1 MASTLRSFANTN
13 ARLKPTIGDTKTS
26 AVNDDHLGWLL
37 CDGRVLNTSDYAHL
51 FSVLSNSFGGDGVT
65 TFALPRANGRVPGF
79 IGQAE
84 VPDVSSNTWILG
96 DISGEETHDLLL
108 SEVPAHNH
116 NDISGS
122 PGVTSTAPG
131 VTSAYTHNHGG
142 FTGVSGEHNHGITD
156 PSHSHSYVNQ
166 PNSHEVAVSATTT
179 GTADDVNVGQTTGA
193 SSTGITINSAGAHSH
208 TIASDT
214 HTHTIA
220 SNGGNQRHNNIQPT
234 IWIGNLFI
242 YGGRPWVATP
252 YARALNGAN
261 PVAGSNNYPPQGP
274 PLNIY

>member
-51 FSVLSNSFGGDGVT
+51 FSVLGYSFGGSGSS
-65 TFALPRANGRVPGF
+65 FALPRADGRVPGF

-96 DISGEETHDLLL
+96 DISGEETHDLTIAEL
-108 SEVPAHNH
+108 PAHNH
-116 NDISGS
+116 DISGGALDVS
-122 PGVTSTAPG
+122 NGVVPTANG
-131 VTSAYTHNHGG
+131 RTD
-142 FTGVSGEHNHGITD
+142 VSGAHTHTSNATGGTGQPGITLFNTL
-156 PSHSHSYVNQ
+156 S
-166 PNSHEVAVSATTT
+166 
-179 GTADDVNVGQTTGA
+179 TTGA
-193 SSTGITINSAGAHSH
+193 LDTTVGELNNLASSALVIDPAGNHSH
-208 TIASDT
+208 Q
-214 HTHTIA
+214 IA

-261 PVAGSNNYPPQGP
+261 PVPNSNNYPPQGP

>member
-26 AVNDDHLGWLL
+26 AVNDDHLGWLK
-37 CDGRVLNTSDYAHL
+37 CDGRTLNTSDYAHL
-51 FSVLSNSFGGDGVT
+51 FSVLGYSFGGSGSS
-65 TFALPRANGRVPGF
+65 FNLPRGDGRVPGF

-131 VTSAYTHNHGG
+131 VTSSYTHNHGG
-142 FTGVSGEHNHGITD
+142 LTGVSGEHNHTINDSG
-156 PSHSHSYVNQ
+156 HSHAYQNQ
-166 PNSHEVAVSATTT
+166 SNTHELAVSATTT
-179 GTADDVNVGQTTGA
+179 DTADNGNVNQTTG
-193 SSTGITINSAGAHSH
+193 SSFTGISLNPAGAHSH

-252 YARALNGAN
+252 YARALNGTN
-261 PVAGSNNYPPQGP
+261 PVPGSNNYPPQGP

>member
-26 AVNDDHLGWLL
+26 AVNDDHLGLLL

-116 NDISGS
+116 NDVSGS

-131 VTSAYTHNHGG
+131 VTSSYTHNHGG
-142 FTGVSGEHNHGITD
+142 LTGVSGEHIHTIND
-156 PSHSHSYVNQ
+156 PGHLHSGTANQASTAVNGLS
-166 PNSHEVAVSATTT
+166 NNTGNGSNT
-179 GTADDVNVGQTTGA
+179 GTNT
-193 SSTGITINSAGAHSH
+193 TGITINAAGAHAH
-208 TIASDT
+208 TISNDT

-220 SNGGNQRHNNIQPT
+220 SNGGDQRHNNIQPT

-242 YGGRPWVATP
+242 YGGRPWVGTP
-252 YARALNGAN
+252 YARALQGAN
-261 PVAGSNNYPPQGP
+261 PTPDSNNYPPQGP
-274 PLNIY
+274 PINLY

>member
-51 FSVLSNSFGGDGVT
+51 FSVLGYSFGGSGSS
-65 TFALPRANGRVPGF
+65 FALPRADGRVPGF

-96 DISGEETHDLLL
+96 DISGEETHDLTIAEL
-108 SEVPAHNH
+108 PAHNH

-131 VTSAYTHNHGG
+131 VTSSYTHNHGG
-142 FTGVSGEHNHGITD
+142 NTGAGGSQPESENVGGGSGAT
-156 PSHSHSYVNQ
+156 
-166 PNSHEVAVSATTT
+166 VAGT
-179 GTADDVNVGQTTGA
+179 GTHT
-193 SSTGITINSAGAHSH
+193 H
-208 TIASDT
+208 TISNDT

-261 PVAGSNNYPPQGP
+261 PVPGSNNYPPQGS